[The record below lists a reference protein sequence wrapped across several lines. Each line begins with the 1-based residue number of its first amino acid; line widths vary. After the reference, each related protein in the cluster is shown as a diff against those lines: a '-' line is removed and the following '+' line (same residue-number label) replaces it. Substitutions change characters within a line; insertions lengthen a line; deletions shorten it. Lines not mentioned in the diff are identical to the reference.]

1 MPDTKVQ
8 SDLNATVWKIEAAA
22 GDSVSEGD
30 TLMILES
37 MKMEIPVTAPRDGT
51 VKSID
56 VAEQQA
62 VVEGE
67 TLAVLAG

>member
-1 MPDTKVQ
+1 VPETKIA
-8 SDLNATVWKIEAAA
+8 SELNATVWKIEVTE
-22 GDSVSEGD
+22 GTKVEEGD

-51 VKSID
+51 VSSIA
-56 VAEQQA
+56 VREEQ
-62 VVEGE
+62 VVIEGE

>member
-8 SDLNATVWKIEAAA
+8 SELNATVWKIEAAA
-22 GDSVSEGD
+22 GDDVSEGD

-37 MKMEIPVTAPRDGT
+37 MKMEIPVTAPRDGK
-51 VKSID
+51 VQSID

-62 VVEGE
+62 VIEGE